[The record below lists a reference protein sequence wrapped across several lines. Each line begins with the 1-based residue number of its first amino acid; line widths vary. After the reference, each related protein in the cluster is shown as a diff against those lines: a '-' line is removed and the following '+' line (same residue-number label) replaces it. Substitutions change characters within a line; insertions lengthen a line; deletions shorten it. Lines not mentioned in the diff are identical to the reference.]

1 MSSINRRRRSKRRSQ
16 EETKA
21 CAKAVNGK
29 EQGMGGWGIES
40 WKTVGAG
47 WSAR

>member
-1 MSSINRRRRSKRRSQ
+1 MNRRRGSKRRSQ
-16 EETKA
+16 EETTA

-29 EQGMGGWGIES
+29 EQSMGGRGIES
-40 WKTVGAG
+40 WETVGAG